1 MHLYAREM
9 GRRWLWV
16 GMGSGKCDEA
26 AIASESA
33 ETSRAQDCG
42 LTAVL
47 LGRTK
52 DSDALES
59 PAVHLLN
66 FCPNQGPLAS
76 FATRGEFQYPSGF
89 RASLQGLVMMET
101 ASGCRKYMHSALQ
114 IGPDDEIL
122 PWKSNSAHTHRHTHT
137 HTYNGSLQICQKPVP
152 WTNDDLWEAAPFP
165 AFLLLCFRRINPDH
179 VFLLSLTHS
188 KQTFCFPC
196 TGERSSLKK

>member
-1 MHLYAREM
+1 M
-9 GRRWLWV
+9 
-16 GMGSGKCDEA
+16 GMGSGKYDEA
-26 AIASESA
+26 PIASECA
-33 ETSRAQDCG
+33 ETSRAQDCA

-47 LGRTK
+47 LGRAT

-59 PAVHLLN
+59 LAVHLLN
-66 FCPNQGPLAS
+66 FCPDQRPLAS
-76 FATRGEFQYPSGF
+76 FKFHGEFQYPSGF

-101 ASGCRKYMHSALQ
+101 ASGCRKYTHSALQ
-114 IGPDDEIL
+114 IGPDDETL
-122 PWKSNSAHTHRHTHT
+122 PWKSNSARARTHT

>member
-1 MHLYAREM
+1 M
-9 GRRWLWV
+9 

-47 LGRTK
+47 LGGTK
-52 DSDALES
+52 DSHALES

-137 HTYNGSLQICQKPVP
+137 HTHTHTCTMVP
-152 WTNDDLWEAAPFP
+152 CKSVRNLFLGQMMIYGRLLRFPPFSCSV
-165 AFLLLCFRRINPDH
+165 L
-179 VFLLSLTHS
+179 
-188 KQTFCFPC
+188 
-196 TGERSSLKK
+196 GE